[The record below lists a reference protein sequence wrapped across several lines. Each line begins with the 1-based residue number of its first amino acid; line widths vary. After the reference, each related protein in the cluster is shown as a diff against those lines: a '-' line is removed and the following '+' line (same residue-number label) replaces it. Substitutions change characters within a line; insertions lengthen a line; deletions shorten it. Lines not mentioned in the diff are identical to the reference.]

1 MRPLTHESSSEAII
15 RTLFLAEIPQN
26 LCHILS
32 IWEDNDLE
40 KLAKVSDKMLETMG
54 SFSTFA
60 IDSINVAAG
69 TTVNGVTTPDSFKSI
84 TESTTARQKVD
95 SGIVVSVMLRLLATQ
110 NIKQR
115 DLTLYAVNGTV
126 MHNFGSA
133 VVNIN
138 LGPRRSFRSS

>member
-1 MRPLTHESSSEAII
+1 
-15 RTLFLAEIPQN
+15 
-26 LCHILS
+26 
-32 IWEDNDLE
+32 
-40 KLAKVSDKMLETMG
+40 MLETMG

-133 VVNIN
+133 VANLN